1 MKFYVV
7 RHPWTES
14 NVKRITQG
22 WADSPL
28 VSQGIEMAEKL
39 GEFLK
44 DKSILKIYTSDLGR
58 CVQTSKII
66 NKRLNVET
74 VKVSDLREQNLGNFN
89 GVHKDIIKK
98 EFDENDHSAIP
109 LNGES
114 FLQMKE
120 RVLNYIKN
128 NLPIGKNN
136 ILVVTHT
143 GCFQSILS
151 DSLNEDVDS
160 EKCHTTPL
168 TVGSFELKN
177 NNIKFIER
185 FDLK

>member
-14 NVKRITQG
+14 NVNNITQG

-28 VSQGIEMAEKL
+28 IPQGVEMAEKI

-44 DKSILKIYTSDLGR
+44 AKSISKIFTSDLGR
-58 CVQTSKII
+58 CVQTSQII
-66 NKRLNVET
+66 NNKLNIEVS
-74 VKVSDLREQNLGNFN
+74 KISDLREQNLGKFN
-89 GVHKDIIKK
+89 GVRKDIIKK
-98 EFDENDHSAIP
+98 EFDESDYSATP

-114 FLQMKE
+114 FLQMKN
-120 RVLNYIKN
+120 RVLNYVKN
-128 NLPIGKNN
+128 KLPTDTDN
-136 ILVVTHT
+136 ILIVTHT

-151 DSLNEDVDS
+151 DSLNEDLDS

-168 TVGSFELKN
+168 TVGFFELEN

-185 FDLK
+185 YDLK